1 MQLKRYTDYS
11 LRVLIY
17 TGLHKERL
25 VTIGEISEHFG
36 ISRNH
41 LVKVVHDLATRGFLE
56 STRGRSGGIR
66 LARPPEDI
74 GVGNVVRQMEGSSN
88 FVECYNPHCPI
99 EGACSLQGI
108 MAEGQR
114 AFVDVLE
121 RYSIA
126 DLIRNKADL
135 LQLVG

>member
-1 MQLKRYTDYS
+1 MFRPRRHAGAVFYFLGYMVVVLAHGSGEHWPVWRWETSCLKPPGTA
-11 LRVLIY
+11 
-17 TGLHKERL
+17 GERENAGT
-25 VTIGEISEHFG
+25 VRAG
-36 ISRNH
+36 
-41 LVKVVHDLATRGFLE
+41 DTRGAA
-56 STRGRSGGIR
+56 SQSRR
-66 LARPPEDI
+66 
-74 GVGNVVRQMEGSSN
+74 
-88 FVECYNPHCPI
+88 NPHCPI